1 MPRGRPL
8 KSIGDIVRRQMTNI
22 FVSKIQNPAY
32 RSTALF
38 FQDMF
43 MEEKKNKKEKE
54 SKFSTLKRKIS
65 NLIDF
70 LTYDIWR
77 VDSRHL
83 SGKRNIFYNGVKA
96 LIMTVRNAMELQLNV
111 RAASLTYRT
120 LLSLVPG
127 LAVLFAVSR
136 GFGLQNIIQSQ
147 LFSYFPGQ
155 QEVLIQVTEF
165 IDNSL
170 QHAQG
175 GVFAGIG
182 VIILFYTVFI
192 LFSDIENN
200 FNTIWQL
207 SKGRSIQRKISD
219 YFALIIIMPVFLI
232 LNSGL
237 SLMISSS
244 TVYFDAFSYILN
256 PLVTQVLNI
265 LPFFITI
272 IVLTLLYKFM
282 PNTKVKFMSAF
293 TAAIVAGTA
302 YQLFQIVYIS
312 GQLWITKYNAIYG
325 SFAALP
331 LLLLWLQLSW
341 NIVLM
346 GVQLSFSLQN
356 IRKFYFEKETKNIS
370 RRYNDFFTILI
381 TSLIAKRFATEKLP
395 LTADEISEKHAIP
408 IRLTNQ
414 IIELLQELQ
423 IITPTP
429 WVEDEEIM
437 AFQPAF
443 DINLMSVN
451 LLMDKIDTYGS
462 EDFRIDTDVK
472 FKSHWEAL
480 MHSRKS
486 IYSADG
492 DELLKNL

>member
-1 MPRGRPL
+1 
-8 KSIGDIVRRQMTNI
+8 
-22 FVSKIQNPAY
+22 
-32 RSTALF
+32 
-38 FQDMF
+38 
-43 MEEKKNKKEKE
+43 MEEKKHKE
-54 SKFSTLKRKIS
+54 SKLSKLKNKIY

-77 VDSRHL
+77 LDARHV
-83 SGKRNIFYNGVKA
+83 SGKRNIFYSGVKA
-96 LIMTVRNAMELQLNV
+96 LIMTVRNSMELQLND

-127 LAVLFAVSR
+127 LAVLFAVAR
-136 GFGLQNIIQSQ
+136 GFGLQNIIEGQ
-147 LFSYFPGQ
+147 LFTYFPGQ
-155 QEVLIQVTEF
+155 QDVLVEVTKI
-165 IDNSL
+165 IDKSL
-170 QHAQG
+170 KHAQG

-182 VIILFYTVFI
+182 VIVLLYTVFI
-192 LFSDIENN
+192 LFSQIENN

-207 SKGRSIQRKISD
+207 SKGRSIQRRISD
-219 YFALIIIMPVFLI
+219 YFALILIIPVFLI

-256 PLVTQVLNI
+256 PIVTQVLNV

-272 IVLTLLYKFM
+272 LVLTLLYKFM
-282 PNTKVKFMSAF
+282 PNTKVKFKNALI
-293 TAAIVAGTA
+293 AGIVAGLA
-302 YQLFQIVYIS
+302 YQIFQMVYIS

-341 NIVLM
+341 NIILL
-346 GVQLSFSLQN
+346 GVELSYSLQN

-381 TSLIAKRFATEKLP
+381 TSIIAKRFATEKLP

-414 IIELLQELQ
+414 IIDLLQELQ

-429 WVEDEEIM
+429 WSKDEEIM

-451 LLMDKIDTYGS
+451 LLIDKIDTYGS